1 MADNIIDELQLKVG
15 ANASEA
21 INNLGRL
28 QHALRSLAKDLGTVS
43 AAANSLTKISA
54 SLGRLG
60 SFNTAKLEN
69 AFRVLERL
77 QKIDLQNL
85 DGKRINI
92 DVQLSGADAA
102 ERKMYALQDAAKRVD
117 VSMLSKK
124 FNEALGLKGVDASRV
139 SRAFVSAIEDM
150 AKGGDGSSAFTG
162 WIKNIQANGLTLA
175 RTSFREDLAVM
186 RDEYKRFLDDLNKHK
201 IKLTEGVDKKN
212 LFENTSAYERMQFFS
227 KEGTALDG
235 RWNDIIHRFPS
246 IMAGMRGVVNEE
258 EQVYA
263 ILERIREGME
273 ATGKVNLSNLKGDD
287 SDSAWMSILTNI
299 TNAREG
305 LEQAFNKEFTQ
316 AMKESATKIPLDVS
330 VDPTRIEAQID
341 AAVKQAASKKYEL
354 PVNFSI
360 DTKGMKTTI
369 STALGEI
376 DVSSMGELQEHLKGA
391 SESLATIGTINAKDT
406 GVTAFVNSLRRLTEV
421 DLSKFNT
428 GVLNEI
434 IGTINTVSQMGDISG
449 SINRLVSSLA
459 RLANAGEKTGQ
470 SATALPRLNSALRE
484 VITGISSAG
493 GIPAELNAF
502 VGAIAQLAN
511 AGNRT
516 GATATQLE
524 SLGTA
529 IRDFMA
535 SLQNAPEVSQNV
547 VQIVQATAQLASSG
561 AKAGS
566 AAKGIG
572 KSISSIGS
580 GDATARIR
588 AIVGVLGELVKIC
601 EKAGGI
607 VKSAVSKIIS
617 GLKSLKTPGNGI
629 KGITEN
635 IKSMI
640 AAMIGFRGITGLAS
654 FVKETVQMG
663 AALTEIDHIVES
675 VFGNL
680 SGYVDEWAKSAIT
693 NFGIAEQSAKQYAG
707 VLSSMFQASGIG
719 YQDAGKM
726 GMDLVELAGDLSA
739 FYNIDTETA
748 YNKIR
753 SGMAGMVRPLRDLG
767 IDLTAATLEEF
778 RLAQGIETS
787 YKSMSQAEK
796 VMLRYRYLMA
806 NTTTQQG
813 DFALGM
819 IA

>member
-15 ANASEA
+15 ANATSA
-21 INNLGRL
+21 IANLGRL
-28 QHALRSLAKDLGTVS
+28 QTALRSLAKDLGTVS
-43 AAANSLTKISA
+43 AASESLTKM
-54 SLGRLG
+54 SLSLSRLG
-60 SFNTAKLEN
+60 SFNPTKLEN
-69 AFRVLERL
+69 AFKVLDRL

-92 DVQLSGADAA
+92 DIQLSGASEA
-102 ERKMYALQDAAKRVD
+102 ERKMYAIQDAAKRVD

-150 AKGGDGSSAFTG
+150 AKGGDGSSAFNG
-162 WIKNIQANGLTLA
+162 WIKNVEKNGLTLA
-175 RTSFREDLAVM
+175 RTSFMEDLAVM
-186 RDEYKRFLDDLNKHK
+186 RDEYKRFLDDLGRHK
-201 IKLTEGVDKKN
+201 IKITEGVDRKT
-212 LFENTSAYERMQFFS
+212 LFENTSAYERMKFFS
-227 KEGTALDG
+227 KEGSSLDS
-235 RWNDIIHRFPS
+235 RWEDIMGRFPS
-246 IMAGMRGVVNEE
+246 IMSGMQGVTQEE
-258 EQVYA
+258 DQVYA
-263 ILERIREGME
+263 MLGKIREAME
-273 ATGKVNLSNLKGDD
+273 ATGKVNLSNLKGDE
-287 SDSAWMSILTNI
+287 SDSAWMSILNNI
-299 TNAREG
+299 TNAKEG
-305 LEQAFNKEFTQ
+305 LQQAFNQEFTQ

-330 VDPTRIEAQID
+330 IDPARIQAQID
-341 AAVKQAASKKYEL
+341 AAIKQAASKKYDL
-354 PVNFSI
+354 PVNFSV
-360 DTKGMKTTI
+360 DTKGIKTTI
-369 STALGEI
+369 TTALGEI
-376 DVSSMGELQEHLKGA
+376 DVSSMGELQEHLKSA
-391 SESLATIGTINAKDT
+391 SQSLSNIGEINAKDT
-406 GVTAFVNSLRRLTEV
+406 GITAFVNSLRRLTEV

-428 GVLNEI
+428 GVLQEI

-493 GIPAELNAF
+493 GVSAELNAF

-607 VKSAVSKIIS
+607 VKSAVTKIIS

-629 KGITEN
+629 RGITEN
-635 IKSMI
+635 IRNMV

-680 SGYVDEWAKSAIT
+680 SGYVDDWAKNAIT

-707 VLSSMFQASGIG
+707 VLSSMFQASGVG

-753 SGMAGMVRPLRDLG
+753 SGMAGMVRPLRKQNC
-767 IDLTAATLEEF
+767 AYVQKCA
-778 RLAQGIETS
+778 
-787 YKSMSQAEK
+787 
-796 VMLRYRYLMA
+796 
-806 NTTTQQG
+806 
-813 DFALGM
+813 
-819 IA
+819 